1 MSLPRNASMPTSV
14 VIPTL
19 PYDDVIDA
27 TRWLERVFD
36 LRMRLQI
43 GTHRVQLTTPEGG
56 DVVVVQ
62 AGGQSMRASLMV
74 RVANVD
80 AMHARVI
87 AEGGRVSGRP
97 QTYPYGERQFTAE
110 DCGGHAWT
118 FSQSIADVD
127 PHSWGGVTG
136 AGFTQD

>member
-1 MSLPRNASMPTSV
+1 MSLLHNASMPESV

-19 PYDDVIDA
+19 PYADVIDA
-27 TRWLERVFD
+27 TRWLERVFG

-43 GTHRVQLTTPEGG
+43 GTHRVQLVTPEGG

-62 AGGQSMRASLMV
+62 AGGLATRASLMV
-74 RVANVD
+74 RVADVD
-80 AMHARVI
+80 AMYTRVV
-87 AEGGRVSGRP
+87 AEGVSVSGPP

-118 FSQSIADVD
+118 FSQSVADVD
-127 PHSWGGVTG
+127 PHHWGGVTG
-136 AGFTQD
+136 TGFAQA